1 MDLGISGL
9 VSGFDWRSFIDQ
21 MTEVE
26 RAPQNLLKTEQSK
39 IQQQKD
45 AYSKI
50 RSQLE
55 SLKSRASA
63 LADPTLFQSRSV
75 SVSDSSVARASVTS
89 GVLTGSFSFNIIQ
102 LATSASQQG
111 GVNVGASLSATDITA
126 SSPEPDTS
134 PVVTS
139 AAFPVQVTAGTFTIN
154 GKQVTIES
162 GDTLRQ
168 VFQKISDATGGE
180 VTASYDAAA
189 DKITLSSS
197 NVINLGSSNDTSNF
211 LEAARLYFNNSG
223 TVTSST
229 RLGSIKLNS
238 VLSSANFS
246 TTISDGGSGN
256 GEFKINGVSI
266 QFNASTDTVSDVI
279 SRINNS
285 SAGVFAYYDSN
296 SDRFILTNK
305 LTGDRGIALEDVTG
319 NFLEAT
325 KLLSSSGGTLSRGNN
340 LLYTVNGG
348 DQQSS
353 LSNTITEANMSI
365 PGLTLTALKTGT
377 VNVQIDNNTDA
388 VKNALASFIEE
399 YNKVQSLIDNY
410 TASSTDS
417 SGKVTAG
424 ILAAD
429 GDANEIARKLRTL
442 ATSSLSGLSG
452 TIIRL
457 EQLGYT
463 SSGDND
469 SLTLTNGTALDNAL
483 SQNLSAVKDFFT
495 NESDGFIKYFNDYLD
510 KLIGDDGSLLNKDLS
525 LTNQVKSID
534 DQISSMER
542 IVQQTR
548 EQMIASFTA
557 MEQAQ
562 SRINQQLQYL
572 LQQFGSK

>member
-525 LTNQVKSID
+525 LTC
-534 DQISSMER
+534 
-542 IVQQTR
+542 
-548 EQMIASFTA
+548 
-557 MEQAQ
+557 
-562 SRINQQLQYL
+562 L
-572 LQQFGSK
+572 LYTSPSPRD

>member
-63 LADPTLFQSRSV
+63 LADPTLFKSRSV

>member
-424 ILAAD
+424 ILASD